1 MKAGKLSMDMMGT
14 KKVPEEPWIIGSLN
28 VIIKQS
34 LVNKYNMKVIMFI
47 TNVLVF
53 NFKPDSKCSLN
64 ESADSVDKKNCAQ
77 NFTYDLSVINTHG
90 WTC

>member
-1 MKAGKLSMDMMGT
+1 
-14 KKVPEEPWIIGSLN
+14 
-28 VIIKQS
+28 
-34 LVNKYNMKVIMFI
+34 MKVIMFI

-77 NFTYDLSVINTHG
+77 NFTYDLSVINAHG
-90 WTC
+90 